1 MPHKNEHD
9 EINEEKDNDQFEET
23 QDLSIRPICT
33 FGLLTDVQY
42 ADVDD
47 GKSYDQKVRGIN

>member
-9 EINEEKDNDQFEET
+9 EMNEENDNDQFEET
-23 QDLSIRPICT
+23 QDLSIRPVCT

-47 GKSYDQKVRGIN
+47 GKSHDQKVKK